1 MKFDKDGIEILTHE
15 EEVKRAFKYPI
26 TYFKSKNLPAEEIFH
41 NPANLAHMKFM
52 LGVRG
57 KALSNIYHKIK
68 VFIDGL
74 QTLESTDANVVIKYL
89 ENNAD
94 ELASSGVEQI
104 DLKYEKL

>member
-1 MKFDKDGIEILTHE
+1 MKFDKDGNEIITDE
-15 EEVKRAFKYPI
+15 EYVKRTFKYPI
-26 TYFKSKNLPAEEIFH
+26 TYFKSRNLPAQEIFD
-41 NPANLAHMKFM
+41 NPANLAHMKLM

-94 ELASSGVEQI
+94 EFNSSRVEQI

>member
-1 MKFDKDGIEILTHE
+1 MGT
-15 EEVKRAFKYPI
+15 V
-26 TYFKSKNLPAEEIFH
+26 NLPAEEIFH

-89 ENNAD
+89 ENNAE
-94 ELASSGVEQI
+94 ELKQSNVERI
-104 DLKYEKL
+104 DLGYEMV